1 MKKLIYSTSREGYG
15 VDQIN
20 RTMTAGELIN
30 FLAQYD
36 EDTPIYLS
44 FDNGYS
50 FMPDVAIP
58 SMKYFWQQKNRTSTG
73 TIALAAAAIVM
84 LNSCASSEK

>member
-1 MKKLIYSTSREGYG
+1 MEKLIYSTFREGYG

-44 FDNGYS
+44 FDNGYTYGS
-50 FMPDVAIP
+50 VQMDSV
-58 SMKYFWQQKNRTSTG
+58 TEG
-73 TIALAAAAIVM
+73 
-84 LNSCASSEK
+84 EEDEDE